1 VTLRPRLPG
10 TGSHTLDTGPSDKRE
25 NGTVKGANPPVGNVQ
40 FAPLGEPRTRTDLVV
55 DAIKLAILN
64 GSIAPG
70 QPLSERDLAA
80 RLGVSKTPVRE
91 ALKLLRSTGLVELG
105 AYQQVN
111 VRRIDGVL
119 VNELYQA
126 RLLIEPHAVGLTVRT
141 RGRGAWPD
149 ATAALAEALA
159 AAQADDLA
167 TVSLANRRFHRLL
180 YAQCGNRFLIDQLDQ
195 LQDVTALAATVGWRH
210 GRTDR
215 EEADEHA
222 EVLAAVERGDASQA
236 TKLMHRHIA
245 AARTHILHLL
255 PASK

>member
-1 VTLRPRLPG
+1 MK
-10 TGSHTLDTGPSDKRE
+10 DAK
-25 NGTVKGANPPVGNVQ
+25 PPAGDVQ
-40 FAPLGEPRTRTDLVV
+40 FAPLGQPRTRTDLVV

-64 GSIAPG
+64 GSLAPG

-91 ALKLLRSTGLVELG
+91 ALKLLRSTGLIELG

-111 VRRIDGVL
+111 VRRIDAAL
-119 VNELYQA
+119 VGELYQA
-126 RLLIEPHAVGLTVRT
+126 RLLIEPHAVGLAVQSH
-141 RGRGAWPD
+141 GRGASPG
-149 ATAALAEALA
+149 ATAALATALA

-167 TVSLANRRFHRLL
+167 TVSLANRHFHRLL
-180 YAQCGNRFLIDQLDQ
+180 YAQCHNRFLVDQLDQ
-195 LQDVTALAATVGWRH
+195 LQDLTALAATVGWRH

-222 EVLAAVERGDASQA
+222 EILAAVERGDASLA
-236 TKLMHRHIA
+236 IDLMHRHIA

-255 PASK
+255 SASD